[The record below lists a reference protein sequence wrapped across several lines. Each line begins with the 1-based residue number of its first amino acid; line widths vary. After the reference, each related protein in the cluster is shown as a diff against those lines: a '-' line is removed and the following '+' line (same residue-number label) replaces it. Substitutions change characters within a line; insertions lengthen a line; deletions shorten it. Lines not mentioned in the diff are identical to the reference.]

1 MAIGKKTSKK
11 RNIKKAIGISVLICI
26 LLSCVSL
33 CACSLQGIIDK
44 IIPTTAAEPK
54 DEPWQVFEGVIET
67 TVTDSNGNEITISH
81 TDNFTEDDIEFVLMF
96 NGNKKSGS
104 DQVDAP
110 FFLPLSV
117 ALDGAKNN
125 NEPIFLL
132 YMKNP
137 YVICAYQK
145 PDMPNYEKDEDGYY
159 YFDVTKYV
167 WGKFSA
173 KEVIPDTFEGMTK
186 TDSSYLIY
194 DCVVKKDIVS
204 GNSYEKQCKYYWE
217 YRGKG
222 GMEITRQKMLVYYVN
237 STDAEMITGDYKYIK
252 SILYLSVERDVYTN
266 ESGKEYLYFKHE
278 SYQPDGSIYQNYS
291 QDEFREYY
299 DILSS
304 HFEVLEE
311 KSSNNKV
318 VSYAGID
325 LDTLIDEITSS

>member
-1 MAIGKKTSKK
+1 M
-11 RNIKKAIGISVLICI
+11 
-26 LLSCVSL
+26 
-33 CACSLQGIIDK
+33 
-44 IIPTTAAEPK
+44 
-54 DEPWQVFEGVIET
+54 
-67 TVTDSNGNEITISH
+67 
-81 TDNFTEDDIEFVLMF
+81 
-96 NGNKKSGS
+96 
-104 DQVDAP
+104 
-110 FFLPLSV
+110 
-117 ALDGAKNN
+117 
-125 NEPIFLL
+125 
-132 YMKNP
+132 
-137 YVICAYQK
+137 
-145 PDMPNYEKDEDGYY
+145 
-159 YFDVTKYV
+159 
-167 WGKFSA
+167 
-173 KEVIPDTFEGMTK
+173 
-186 TDSSYLIY
+186 IY

-291 QDEFREYY
+291 QDEFGEYY

-325 LDTLIDEITSS
+325 LDTLIDEITSSKNFKIDYVDLYKIKSIKVDIKAIYNPVVLKEKKEINEFLSKYSRLVKPNYVFSEFGIENLPNSYITVSIYYEDKEADNLLVSSNGAIYTYIKNDDVYTVLFTNKNAVNYEALLQYLKESWRK